1 MAEKKKV
8 IEKPNKF
15 LYNIL
20 VPAAKVFL
28 KFKTNISYDKSGI
41 ADLKGPALVL
51 CPHTSNIDFIFVAAA
66 LYPERPTFVVSEH
79 FMAKPFIR
87 WFLTKMNVISK
98 KMFCPDIKTIMNVIR
113 AKDSGNIIVLFPEGR
128 LPAIGHSVAVTEGTA
143 DLIKKLG
150 VNVYIITGNG
160 AYKTLPKW
168 GKAGIRKGKLEVTS
182 YKLYDAADIKDLT
195 IDQIND
201 DLDKAILHDEDHVL
215 EDVEYKCKQ
224 PALGLDG
231 VLYKCP
237 QCGAEFKMSSDDH
250 NIMCQCGFKAQL
262 DTYYNLH
269 GAPFSKIN
277 DWYFWQ
283 EAQINI
289 DQPMTSETILAVPGE
304 DGNMNLDAGYGTITI
319 DRENITFKGECFGEP
334 LEFVEKTATIKAFP
348 FSVGHHFDLYHKKKM
363 YNFILQPDPRACVKW
378 SLYLDKVT
386 KEQDKK

>member
-1 MAEKKKV
+1 MADKKKT
-8 IEKPNKF
+8 IEKPDKF
-15 LYNIL
+15 LYNLLI
-20 VPAAKVFL
+20 PIAKVLL
-28 KFKTNISYDKSGI
+28 KVKGNITYDKSGL
-41 ADLKGPALVL
+41 ADIKGPALVL
-51 CPHTSNIDFIFVAAA
+51 CPHTSNIDFIFVAAT
-66 LYPERPTFVVSEH
+66 LFPERPTFVVSEH

-98 KMFCPDIKTIMNVIR
+98 KMFCPDIKTIMNIIR

-182 YKLYDAADIKDLT
+182 CKLYDAADIKELSV
-195 IDQIND
+195 DQINE

-215 EDVEYKCKQ
+215 ENVEYKCKK

-237 QCGAEFKMSSDDH
+237 QCHAEFKMTSDDH
-250 NIMCQCGFKAQL
+250 HIMCECGFKAKL

-269 GAPFSKIN
+269 GGPFGKIN

-283 EAQINI
+283 ESEINI
-289 DQPMTSETILAVPGE
+289 DEPMTSETILAVPGE

-319 DRENITFKGECFGEP
+319 DR
-334 LEFVEKTATIKAFP
+334 
-348 FSVGHHFDLYHKKKM
+348 
-363 YNFILQPDPRACVKW
+363 
-378 SLYLDKVT
+378 
-386 KEQDKK
+386 